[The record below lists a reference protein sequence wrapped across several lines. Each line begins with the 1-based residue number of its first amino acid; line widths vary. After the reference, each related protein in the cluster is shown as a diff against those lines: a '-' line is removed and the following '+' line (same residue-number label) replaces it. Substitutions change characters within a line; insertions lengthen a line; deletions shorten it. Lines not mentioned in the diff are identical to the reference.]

1 MLQRRVLGEASEQ
14 LIFHLSV
21 APAVQRGWRAIHE
34 LTGAVAGC
42 TGGVVVQIFG
52 VHFSLVLH
60 VGSGCLNGH
69 GFVMCMSHRCHA

>member
-42 TGGVVVQIFG
+42 AGGVVVQI
-52 VHFSLVLH
+52 
-60 VGSGCLNGH
+60 
-69 GFVMCMSHRCHA
+69 A